1 MKITIAGSLGNISK
15 PLAEQLINAGHTV
28 TVITSSADRQ
38 PAIEA
43 LGAQAAVGSVSDA
56 DFLTR
61 AFTGADAV
69 YTMTPPNLGGA
80 DIIANTVKA
89 GQAYA
94 NAIQA
99 SGVKRVVMLSS
110 IGADQPEGTGPI
122 KGLHQIEELFKQQL
136 AGVNLTFL
144 RAGFFYYNLFN
155 DVPMIKNMHIMGS
168 NYPAD
173 APMPLVHPQDI
184 AAAAA
189 DELQKPGNGTE
200 VRYIISDVKTGTEV
214 AAALG
219 EAIGQPQLPF
229 VEFTDEQAQQGMQSA
244 GLPAEVAELYTEMG
258 RGFRTGVI
266 PGHFRSSNAPV
277 TGSVKLEQFA
287 EEFKDKF

>member
-15 PLAEQLINAGHTV
+15 SLAQQLINAGHAV
-28 TVITSSADRQ
+28 TIITSSADRK

-43 LGAQAAVGSVSDA
+43 LGAQAAIGSVSDA
-56 DFLTR
+56 AFLTQ

-80 DIIANTVKA
+80 NIVANTAKA
-89 GQAYA
+89 GGAYA
-94 NAIQA
+94 DAIKA

-136 AGVNLTFL
+136 QGVNITFL

-155 DVPMIKNMHIMGS
+155 DVPLIKNAHLMGS

-173 APMPLVHPQDI
+173 AAMPLVHPQDI

-189 DELQKPGNGTE
+189 DELQRSGNGTG
-200 VRYIISDVKTGTEV
+200 VRYIISDVKTGSEI

-219 EAIGQPQLPF
+219 QAIGEPNLPF
-229 VEFTDEQAQQGMQSA
+229 VEFTDEQALQGMQSA
-244 GLPAEVAELYTEMG
+244 GLPTEVAELYTEMG

-287 EEFKDKF
+287 NEFKEKF